1 MENKVSIL
9 SDHIRILTVKWRKHD
24 IGYLMREDGVGY
36 LYKYNSEGMKKAKE
50 DGFQYLIG
58 FKDLRKVYASTDL
71 FPVFKSRI
79 PTKQR
84 RNLHEILMSLGI
96 DSYDEFDYLVATG
109 GRLYTDDITVIEDQ
123 IIKANIEHRKRVATY
138 KKAEGFSIHKK
149 SDDDNKISGR
159 TMEF

>member
-9 SDHIRILTVKWRKHD
+9 SDHIRILTVKWREHD

-50 DGFQYLIG
+50 DGFPYLIG

-84 RNLHEILMSLGI
+84 RNLHEILMS
-96 DSYDEFDYLVATG
+96 LVATG

-149 SDDDNKISGR
+149 SDDDNKNSGR